1 MNLEISINTL
11 ELIQVEKLNIE
22 LFVILLAIYKEDN
35 EFMETFS
42 QNMKSISAGIVL
54 QRLFRQ
60 GYIVI
65 SNKTNES
72 IYELTE
78 KGLNFIKLTE
88 NQNETK

>member
-22 LFVILLAIYKEDN
+22 LFVILLAISKEDN

-88 NQNETK
+88 NQ

>member
-88 NQNETK
+88 NQ

>member
-11 ELIQVEKLNIE
+11 ELIQAEKLNIE

-88 NQNETK
+88 N